1 MVLELQR
8 QAGILLKDSA
18 AGQDEAEMLRE
29 GKMDISNLSQA
40 EQESK
45 CKKRYPVLARC
56 AWVVRVLFSQVVH
69 PLNDF

>member
-8 QAGILLKDSA
+8 QGGILLNDSA

-40 EQESK
+40 KQESK
-45 CKKRYPVLARC
+45 CKNAT
-56 AWVVRVLFSQVVH
+56 LF
-69 PLNDF
+69 